1 MSGLPD
7 PHERPLLSAE
17 AARQALG
24 CPVSK
29 SSWYAALQRGEVP
42 GARRL
47 GGRILLST
55 FELSRWAGLEPNGDD
70 ANGEGERE

>member
-1 MSGLPD
+1 VIPD
-7 PHERPLLSAE
+7 PHETPLLSAE

-29 SSWYAALQRGEVP
+29 SSWYAAVQHGDVP

-47 GGRILLST
+47 GGRWLIAT
-55 FELSRWAGLEPNGDD
+55 AELAAWCGLPNG
-70 ANGEGERE
+70 NGSEERDL

>member
-1 MSGLPD
+1 VSLPD

-29 SSWYAALQRGEVP
+29 SSWYAAIQKGEVV

-47 GGRILLST
+47 GGRWLIAT
-55 FELSRWAGLEPNGDD
+55 AELARWAGLEPNGD
-70 ANGEGERE
+70 GTHSEEPRE